1 MSFPRLASVNV
12 GNARTLEHKPLLVSA
27 IDKLPA
33 RGTVEVGG
41 LGLAGDEVGN
51 PKLHGGTYQAVY
63 AYASEDLQWWTDR
76 LGRYVR
82 PGLFG
87 ENLTTLDV
95 DLNACVV
102 GEQWLVGTA
111 RFQVSSVRT
120 PCATFERWMGLQ
132 GFDATSWNEQFARA
146 GRAGVYLS
154 VLDRGWV
161 QEGDMVDGHRPALP
175 RPDDRDDVPR
185 ADHGAGAPPAAP
197 RGRRPAAAR
206 LRARAGRRD
215 HPLSRRTSYASGG
228 QDPGTYPAVATVN

>member
-41 LGLAGDEVGN
+41 SSLVGDEVGN

-63 AYASEDLQWWTDR
+63 AYAAEDLQWWTDQ

-120 PCATFERWMGLQ
+120 PCQTFDRWMGLQ
-132 GFDATSWNEQFARA
+132 GFDSAGWTERFARA
-146 GRAGVYLS
+146 GRAGRLP
-154 VLDRGWV
+154 LGARPRLGA
-161 QEGDMVDGHRPALP
+161 GGGHGHRHRPAP
-175 RPDDRDDVPR
+175 PR
-185 ADHGAGAPPAAP
+185 ADDRHDVPGADQRAGAAAAAA
-197 RGRRPAAAR
+197 RGRRAARAR
-206 LRARAGRRD
+206 LRACGARCVARR
-215 HPLSRRTSYASGG
+215 
-228 QDPGTYPAVATVN
+228 